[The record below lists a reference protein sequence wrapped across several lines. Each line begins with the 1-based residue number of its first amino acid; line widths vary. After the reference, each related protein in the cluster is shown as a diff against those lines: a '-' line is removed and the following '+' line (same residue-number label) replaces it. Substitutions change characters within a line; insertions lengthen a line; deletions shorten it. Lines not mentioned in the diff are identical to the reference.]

1 MVADPPEPH
10 PDADHPWRSETGTAW
25 QCVMQQ
31 VPFLRPPPPRDVGAD
46 TGAAAAAAA
55 AAAQGSAA
63 EGGKGHAVPLPPG
76 GEGAVLDTLRP
87 AGERGGP
94 GAAQ

>member
-10 PDADHPWRSETGTAW
+10 PDADHPWRSGTGTAW

-31 VPFLRPPPPRDVGAD
+31 VPFVRPPPPRDVGAE
-46 TGAAAAAAA
+46 AAAGVP
-55 AAAQGSAA
+55 AQGAGA
-63 EGGKGHAVPLPPG
+63 DGGKGHEVALPAG
-76 GEGAVLDTLRP
+76 GEAAVLDTLRP